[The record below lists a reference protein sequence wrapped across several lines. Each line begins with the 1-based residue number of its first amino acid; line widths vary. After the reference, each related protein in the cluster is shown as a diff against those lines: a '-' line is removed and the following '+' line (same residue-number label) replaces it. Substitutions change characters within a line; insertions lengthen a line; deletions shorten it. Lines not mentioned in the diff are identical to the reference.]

1 MTIIKRGLVGKNI
14 STRQNQYAFY
24 RQCLTSQ
31 ALSNFGKLAQN
42 AGIETIAH
50 LVTVIWVIRES
61 FMGNEP
67 LLAQTCY
74 ICNYMR
80 NLIHATAWK
89 YVAATRN
96 INNYL
101 TKFPPNYES
110 GQKVSAAALL
120 DPLSAHL
127 PKRSRTLLTEHRY
140 NPGNGTI
147 GRFINLCERAE
158 SAESI
163 EVDKIDR

>member
-1 MTIIKRGLVGKNI
+1 
-14 STRQNQYAFY
+14 
-24 RQCLTSQ
+24 
-31 ALSNFGKLAQN
+31 
-42 AGIETIAH
+42 
-50 LVTVIWVIRES
+50 
-61 FMGNEP
+61 MGNEP

-89 YVAATRN
+89 YVAATCN

-110 GQKVSAAALL
+110 GQKLSAAALL
-120 DPLSAHL
+120 GPLSAHL
-127 PKRSRTLLTEHRY
+127 PKRSRTLLTEHSY

-147 GRFINLCERAE
+147 GRFINLCEHAE
-158 SAESI
+158 AAESI
-163 EVDKIDR
+163 EFDKIYRWIIEDDNFDSFSNGSNRRSRKKYQKKSKRTAKRESSRKGELYCD